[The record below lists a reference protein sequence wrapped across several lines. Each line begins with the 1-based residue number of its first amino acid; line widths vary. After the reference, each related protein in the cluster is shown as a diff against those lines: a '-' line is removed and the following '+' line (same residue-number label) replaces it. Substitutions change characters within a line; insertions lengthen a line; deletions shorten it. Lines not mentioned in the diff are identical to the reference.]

1 MQIRIKPPNPAEAE
15 WKIDPKTGD
24 IIITPYFY
32 GNMTSQVVGYIEAVG
47 QGGATLRGTVRAS
60 GKSGRVAN
68 VYPKG
73 DPVPCRF
80 DQATEDA

>member
-1 MQIRIKPPNPAEAE
+1 MEIRIKPPNPAEAT
-15 WKIDPKTGD
+15 WKIDPKTNE

-47 QGGATLRGTVRAS
+47 DGGSTLRGTVRAS

-73 DPVPCRF
+73 SPVPCDF
-80 DQATEDA
+80 DKVSD